1 MKRISSRPPSAFRIA
16 ALLGIA
22 CALSFT
28 AACAKPARTLGPGDT
43 IQPAEL
49 AQALADSAAVHPKLI
64 HVGFD
69 PLYRS
74 GHIPGSAYAGAASK
88 AGGIASLKDILK
100 SVPASEPIVL
110 YCGCCPWT
118 DCPNVRPAF
127 QAAIASGHDHV
138 RVLFIT
144 KTLEH
149 DWTDQGYPTVKGG
162 D

>member
-1 MKRISSRPPSAFRIA
+1 MKRILSAAPGATR
-16 ALLGIA
+16 LGILL
-22 CALSFT
+22 ALSLALGLT
-28 AACAKPARTLGPGDT
+28 AGCAKSVRTLQSSDV

-49 AQALADSAAVHPKLI
+49 ARLLADTTAAHPKLI

-74 GHIPGSAYAGAASK
+74 GHIPGSVYAGAASK
-88 AGGIASLKDILK
+88 PEGLATLKTLLK
-100 SVPASEPIVL
+100 TVPTDQPIVL
-110 YCGCCPWT
+110 YCGCCPWA

-127 QAAIASGHDHV
+127 QAAIESGHEHV
-138 RVLFIT
+138 RVMFIQ

-149 DWTDQGYPTVKGG
+149 DWTNPGFPTAKGA

>member
-1 MKRISSRPPSAFRIA
+1 MNRSLSSASLAIRIGWLLLVALAFGLPI
-16 ALLGIA
+16 
-22 CALSFT
+22 
-28 AACAKPARTLGPGDT
+28 ACAKPVRTLTTSDT
-43 IQPAEL
+43 IQPGEL
-49 AQALADSAAVHPKLI
+49 AKVLADSSAAHPMLI

-74 GHIPGSAYAGAASK
+74 GHIPGSAYAGAGSK
-88 AGGIASLKDILK
+88 PGGLASLKDILK
-100 SVPASEPIVL
+100 TVPASEPIVL

-127 QAAIASGHDHV
+127 QTALASGHSNVH
-138 RVLFIT
+138 VLFIQ

-149 DWTDQGYPTVKGG
+149 DWTEPGYPTAKGA